1 MKLVKILAPLN
12 INKKELFVFETLFK
26 LGEAKASRLAGEC
39 SLPRQTTYSI
49 LEKLQSLNLVTESR
63 SGRVKLFK
71 TSPENIKKS
80 LSFQEEYLKK
90 SIENFELEKETLRQ
104 SQVNNL
110 NSKLIHY
117 KGKNGIGQ
125 LLYDISNLYKQK
137 KAKTFRAYTM
147 SQFKEGFEEEFKDFI
162 RSRSK
167 ADVQSKI
174 FVPKG
179 TDFSKILGFN
189 QHKREFK
196 VLNMEDFGC
205 ALYVAGQKT
214 YLVSYQDNEGYLI
227 ENKHIALFLKEIFDI
242 HWVNSR

>member
-1 MKLVKILAPLN
+1 MVKAP
-12 INKKELFVFETLFK
+12 F
-26 LGEAKASRLAGEC
+26 
-39 SLPRQTTYSI
+39 SI
-49 LEKLQSLNLVTESR
+49 T
-63 SGRVKLFK
+63 
-71 TSPENIKKS
+71 KKS
-80 LSFQEEYLKK
+80 LD
-90 SIENFELEKETLRQ
+90 NFELEKETLKQ
-104 SQVNNL
+104 SQANNL
-110 NSKLIHY
+110 NSKLVHY

-162 RSRSK
+162 KSRSK

-174 FVPKG
+174 FVPKS

-227 ENKHIALFLKEIFDI
+227 ENKNIALFLKEIFDI
-242 HWVNSR
+242 HWENSR